1 MWTETKF
8 VYFNTFACQCHL
20 FSTEERKTFFEYV
33 DNAISG
39 YKDENCVDPSATSS
53 STTSLSSTS
62 TSTSTIAKLE
72 VVNINTFQC
81 KRIKN
86 SGYFQ
91 QNVNTV
97 TAVDCDAIVC
107 AIECRNSE
115 TCIAWTLSPHHSLI
129 AGMCGCNMY
138 QSVGTSFVDDND
150 YISGYK
156 DESCPDTI
164 TSSTTSQATVFTST
178 MLTPGSTSTTTDPPL
193 SVLSVTTTVP
203 MLLSLP
209 LLH

>member
-1 MWTETKF
+1 M
-8 VYFNTFACQCHL
+8 QCGPKL
-20 FSTEERKTFFEYV
+20 NSYILTLLRVSATYSAPKKGKLFFEYV

-72 VVNINTFQC
+72 VVINTFNA
-81 KRIKN
+81 KESKIV
-86 SGYFQ
+86 YFQ

-129 AGMCGCNMY
+129 EAC
-138 QSVGTSFVDDND
+138 VDVICTNLLVHHLLM
-150 YISGYK
+150 IMIIFL
-156 DESCPDTI
+156 DTKMNRVLI
-164 TSSTTSQATVFTST
+164 LLHHQ
-178 MLTPGSTSTTTDPPL
+178 PPL
-193 SVLSVTTTVP
+193 KP
-203 MLLSLP
+203 LSLP
-209 LLH
+209 VLC